1 MKLFGA
7 LLVALPLA
15 AAAHSPEDVDPAMAP
30 WFRSLQQEDSGGSCC
45 NEQDCHTVELGKNAS
60 LDVRDGSYWVKDP
73 DPNPEMEAS
82 DWIPV
87 PKQSVLHRYD
97 NPTGKYVAC
106 VYQHKVLCFVQ
117 AAGG

>member
-1 MKLFGA
+1 VKLLVSVF
-7 LLVALPLA
+7 LVALPFA

-45 NEQDCHTVELGKNAS
+45 NEQDCHTVDLG
-60 LDVRDGSYWVKDP
+60 RDLRIEDGKYLIRDEEGGWL
-73 DPNPEMEAS
+73 
-82 DWIPV
+82 PV
-87 PKQSVLHRYD
+87 PPMQILHRYD

-106 VYQHKVLCFVQ
+106 IYQHRVLCFVQ